1 MLNIDRG
8 IKLSDSSSFVN
19 LHVHTEFSLLDGAI
33 TIKDLIKKAE
43 GFNMPYVAVTDH
55 GNMFGAVQLFSQ
67 CKGTSVKP
75 IIGCEVYVA
84 PGDRRDHAPAK
95 DGQPN
100 NYHLVLLV
108 MNETGYKNLSRLVT
122 MGHLEGF
129 YYKPRIDMEILRLY
143 NEGLIAMSACMKG
156 IVPYYIMKGRME
168 IAAQK
173 AQELESIF
181 DDNRFYLE
189 VQANGMPEQDDVNK
203 RLRELSKRLSIPLVA
218 TNDCHYLNREH
229 AEAHDALLCIQ
240 TGKLVDDV
248 DRMRFSTNE
257 FYFKS
262 REEIEKTLGDGYT
275 DALDNTV
282 KIAERCTYQM
292 KFGEYKYPVYHIEG
306 EKSLDDLLK
315 EEARKG
321 LVKRLN
327 QREKED
333 GPLSEELKKEY
344 KERLEYELDVIT
356 KMGFSGYFL
365 IVGDFID
372 YARKSGI
379 PVGPGRGSAA
389 GSLAVYCLGITN
401 LDPIK
406 YNLLFERFLN
416 PERISMPDIDIDFC
430 MNGRDDVIRY
440 VTQKYGYE
448 NVGYIV
454 TFGTMKARGVI
465 RDVGRVLNI
474 PYNDVDKIAKMVPEG
489 PKVTLASAMEEEPDL
504 KKLENGQ
511 ETERKLLRIAKA
523 LEGIARHSSTHA
535 SGIVISDKPLV
546 EYLPVIKGQNDE
558 IMTQFTMDQLE
569 KVGLIKFDFLGLKT
583 LTVIKHAVTLIKEST
598 GVELDIDSIS
608 LTDEKTFR
616 LCQEGK
622 TTGVFQLESDGM
634 KDLLRRLKP
643 EDFEDLVALVALYRP
658 GPMDWIP
665 DYIDGKHGRR
675 KPNYLHPKLE
685 PILGKTHGVAVYQ
698 EQVMQIARDLAGFS
712 MGEADVLR
720 KAMGKKKAD
729 LLAEQK
735 EKFVKG
741 CVKNGIEVTL
751 AEKIFAFIEPFAGY
765 GFNRSHAACYALI
778 GYQTAYLKA
787 HYPVQFMAA
796 LLTNDMGSPDK
807 TIKNIAECREMGIRI
822 LPPDVNESRADFT
835 VVNDAIRFGLA
846 AVKNVGMKAVESIIE
861 ARDKDGRFTDI
872 FDFSKRV
879 DGSKVNKRVLEGLI
893 QCGAMDFTGVYR
905 SQLFASVDDVIRVS
919 GANHNPNQ
927 LTIFGAMKGDNKGMA
942 ALFEFPEL
950 NEWNEREKLKR
961 EKESLGFYI
970 TGHPLNEYQK
980 TAERYATTT
989 IAGLLKSEEHSQV
1002 KVAGVIADIK
1012 LKRTKKGDRMAV
1024 ITLEDQSDSVEAVF
1038 FPEAFNASSHLLKGD
1053 DPVLVTGNVEIN
1065 ENMAKIIAKEVASL
1079 ETLRQQAIKVIK
1091 FSLDEKKVTKAYLE
1105 ELRDIFFKYPGESS
1119 VEFMLEGDNGKK
1131 FCICANNHYRVLP
1144 CDEMMCEIEER
1155 TGQRIPCTYL

>member
-1 MLNIDRG
+1 M
-8 IKLSDSSSFVN
+8 SDSSSFVN

-55 GNMFGAVQLFSQ
+55 GNMFGAVQLFTQ
-67 CKGTSVKP
+67 CKGSSVKP

-84 PGDRRDHAPAK
+84 PGDRRDHAPAN
-95 DGQPN
+95 DGQPS

-129 YYKPRIDMEILRLY
+129 YYKPRVDMEILRDY

-156 IVPYYIMKGRME
+156 IVPYHIMKGRME

-173 AQELESIF
+173 AREFESIF
-181 DDNRFYLE
+181 DDGRFYLE

-203 RLRELSKRLSIPLVA
+203 KLRELSKKLSIPLVA

-240 TGKLVDDV
+240 TGKLVDDT

-262 REEIEKTLGDGYT
+262 REEIEKTLGEGYT
-275 DALDNTV
+275 EALDNTV

-306 EKSLDDLLK
+306 DKSLNDLLK

-321 LVKRLN
+321 LEKRLN

-333 GPLSEELKKEY
+333 GPISDELKKEY
-344 KERLEYELDVIT
+344 QDRLEYELDVIT

-365 IVGDFID
+365 IVGDFIE

-406 YNLLFERFLN
+406 YDLLFERFLN

-440 VTQKYGYE
+440 VTQKYGYD

-583 LTVIKHAVTLIKEST
+583 LTVIKHAVMIIKEST
-598 GVELDIDSIS
+598 GADIDIDNIS

-665 DYIDGKHGRR
+665 DYIDGKHGKR
-675 KPNYLHPKLE
+675 KPNYLHPKLQ

-720 KAMGKKKAD
+720 KAMGKKKAE

-741 CVKNGIEVTL
+741 CVQNNIDAPL

-822 LPPDVNESRADFT
+822 LPPDVHESRADFT
-835 VVNDAIRFGLA
+835 VVNNAIRFGLA

-861 ARDKDGRFTDI
+861 ARDKEGRFTDI

-893 QCGAMDFTGVYR
+893 QCGAMDFTGVFR
-905 SQLFASVDDVIRVS
+905 SRLFAAVDDVIRMS
-919 GANHNPNQ
+919 GINHNPNQ

-950 NEWNEREKLKR
+950 NEWNDKEKLKR

-989 IAGLLKSEEHSQV
+989 IAGLLKSEDRSQV

-1024 ITLEDQSDSVEAVF
+1024 ISLEDQTDSVEVVF
-1038 FPEAFNASSHLLKGD
+1038 FPDAFNSSSHLLKGD
-1053 DPVLVTGNVEIN
+1053 DPVLVTGVVEIN
-1065 ENMAKIIAKEVASL
+1065 ENMAKIIGKEVASL
-1079 ETLRQQAIKVIK
+1079 ETIRQQAIRVVK
-1091 FSLDEKKVTKAYLE
+1091 FNLDDKKISKQYLE

-1119 VEFMLEGDNGKK
+1119 VEFMLEGDNGQK
-1131 FCICANNHYRVLP
+1131 FCVCANNHYRVLP
-1144 CDEMMCEIEER
+1144 CDELMCEIEER
-1155 TGQRIPCTYL
+1155 TGQKIPCTYH

>member
-1 MLNIDRG
+1 M
-8 IKLSDSSSFVN
+8 SDNSSFVN

-33 TIKDLIKKAE
+33 TIKKLINKAASL
-43 GFNMPYVAVTDH
+43 NMPGVAVTDH
-55 GNMFGAVQLFSQ
+55 GNMFGTVQLFTHSA
-67 CKGTSVKP
+67 KTDVKP

-84 PGDRRDHAPAK
+84 PGDRRDLAPSK

-108 MNETGYKNLSRLVT
+108 MNETGYRNLSRLVT
-122 MGHLEGF
+122 MGYLEGF
-129 YYKPRIDMEILRLY
+129 YYKPRIDMEILRQY

-156 IVPYYIMKGRME
+156 IVPYNIRKGRMD

-173 AQELESIF
+173 AREFESIF
-181 DDNRFYLE
+181 DDGRFYLE
-189 VQANGMPEQDDVNK
+189 VQANGMPEQNDLNRK
-203 RLRELSKRLSIPLVA
+203 LKELSNELSIPLVG
-218 TNDCHYLNREH
+218 TNDCHYLNREDS
-229 AEAHDALLCIQ
+229 EAHDALLCIQ
-240 TGKLVDDV
+240 TGKIVDDP

-262 REEIEKTLGDGYT
+262 RKEMEETFDGDYS

-282 KIAERCTYQM
+282 EIAKRCTYQM
-292 KFGEYKYPVYHIEG
+292 EFGKYKYPVYDTDPG
-306 EKSLDDLLK
+306 KTLDDMVREQARAGLK
-315 EEARKG
+315 E
-321 LVKRLN
+321 RLA

-333 GPLSEELKKEY
+333 GPLSEELIKEY
-344 KERLEYELDVIT
+344 EERLEYELDIIV

-365 IVGDFID
+365 IVGDFIE
-372 YARKSGI
+372 YARNTGI

-406 YNLLFERFLN
+406 YDLIFERFLN

-430 MNGRDDVIRY
+430 MNGRDDVIKY
-440 VTQKYGYE
+440 VSDKYGYE

-474 PYNDVDKIAKMVPEG
+474 PNNDVDKIAKLVPEG
-489 PKVTLASAMEEEPDL
+489 PKVTLEKAMEEEPDL

-511 ETERKLLRIAKA
+511 QTERTLLKVARS
-523 LEGIARHSSTHA
+523 LEGISRHSSTHA

-546 EYLPVIKGQNDE
+546 EYLPVIKGSSDE
-558 IMTQFTMDQLE
+558 IITQYTMDQVE
-569 KVGLIKFDFLGLKT
+569 KIGLIKFDFLGLKT
-583 LTVIKHAVTLIKEST
+583 LTVIKHALKLIKDST
-598 GVELDIDSIS
+598 GHDIDIDNIS
-608 LTDEKTFR
+608 LKDEKTFK
-616 LCQEGK
+616 LSQEGR

-643 EDFEDLVALVALYRP
+643 EDFEDFVALVALYRP

-665 DYIDGKHGRR
+665 DYIDGKHGKR
-675 KPNYLHPKLE
+675 KPQYLHPKLE

-720 KAMGKKKAD
+720 KAMGKKKVD

-735 EKFVKG
+735 EKFLKG
-741 CVKNGIEVTL
+741 CEKNNISKKLGEQ
-751 AEKIFAFIEPFAGY
+751 IFSFIEPFAGY

-807 TIKNIAECREMGIRI
+807 TIKNIAECREMGIKI

-835 VVNDAIRFGLA
+835 VIDDAIRFGLA
-846 AVKNVGMKAVESIIE
+846 AVKNVGLKAVESIIE
-861 ARDKDGRFTDI
+861 VRDKDGKFKDL
-872 FDFSKRV
+872 FDFCERV

-893 QCGAMDFTGVYR
+893 QCGALDFTGINR
-905 SQLFASVDDVIRVS
+905 SVLYASVDDVIRMT
-919 GANHNPNQ
+919 GANHDPNQ
-927 LTIFGAMKGDNKGMA
+927 LTIFSTMKDDNKGMM
-942 ALFEFPEL
+942 ALFQFPEL
-950 NEWNEREKLKR
+950 DEWSDKEKLKK

-970 TGHPLNEYQK
+970 TGHPLNEYKQ
-980 TAERYATTT
+980 AVERFTTST
-989 IAGLLKSEEHSQV
+989 VHGMLELDDRSEV
-1002 KVAGVIADIK
+1002 KIAGVIAGVSM
-1012 LKRTKKGDRMAV
+1012 KRTKRGDRMAIV
-1024 ITLEDQSDSVEAVF
+1024 TLEDQTGSAEAVF
-1038 FPEAFNASSHLLKGD
+1038 FPEAFSNFSHLLVGD
-1053 DPVLVTGNVEIN
+1053 DPLLVTGIAELSDNR
-1065 ENMAKIIAKEVASL
+1065 AKIIAKEVESL
-1079 ETLRQQAIKVIK
+1079 EVKRQKSVRVIK
-1091 FSLDEKKVTKAYLE
+1091 FDLDEKKITKQYLE
-1105 ELRDIFFKYPGESS
+1105 ELRDIFFKYPGDSC
-1119 VEFMLEGDNGKK
+1119 VEFSLAGDNGQI
-1131 FCICANNHYRVLP
+1131 FHICANDHYRVLP

-1155 TGQRIPCTYL
+1155 TGQRIPCTYH

>member
-1 MLNIDRG
+1 M
-8 IKLSDSSSFVN
+8 SDSSSFVN

-55 GNMFGAVQLFSQ
+55 GNMFGAVQLFTQ
-67 CKGTSVKP
+67 CKGSSVKP

-84 PGDRRDHAPAK
+84 PGDRRDHAPAN
-95 DGQPN
+95 DGQPS

-129 YYKPRIDMEILRLY
+129 YYKPRVDMEILRDY

-156 IVPYYIMKGRME
+156 IVPYHIMKGRME

-173 AQELESIF
+173 AREFESIF
-181 DDNRFYLE
+181 DDGRFYLE

-203 RLRELSKRLSIPLVA
+203 KLRELSKKLSIPLVA

-240 TGKLVDDV
+240 TGKLVDDT

-262 REEIEKTLGDGYT
+262 REEIEKTLGEGYT
-275 DALDNTV
+275 EALDNTV

-306 EKSLDDLLK
+306 DKSLNDLLK

-321 LVKRLN
+321 LEKRLN

-333 GPLSEELKKEY
+333 GPISDELKKEY
-344 KERLEYELDVIT
+344 QDRLEYELDVIT

-365 IVGDFID
+365 IVGDFIE

-406 YNLLFERFLN
+406 YDLLFERFLN

-440 VTQKYGYE
+440 VTQKYGYD

-583 LTVIKHAVTLIKEST
+583 LTVIKHAVMIIKEST
-598 GVELDIDSIS
+598 GADIDIDNIS

-634 KDLLRRLKP
+634 KDLLRKLKP

-675 KPNYLHPKLE
+675 KPNYLHPKLQ

-741 CVKNGIEVTL
+741 CVKNNIDEAL

-846 AVKNVGMKAVESIIE
+846 AVKNVGMKAVESILE
-861 ARDKDGRFTDI
+861 TRDKEGRFTDI

-893 QCGAMDFTGVYR
+893 QCGAMDFTSVYR
-905 SQLFASVDDVIRVS
+905 SRLFASVDDVIRMS

-942 ALFEFPEL
+942 ALFDFPEL
-950 NEWNEREKLKR
+950 NEWNDKEKLKR

-980 TAERYATTT
+980 IAERYASST
-989 IAGLLKSEEHSQV
+989 IAGLLKSEDRSQV

-1024 ITLEDQSDSVEAVF
+1024 ISLEDQTDSVEAVF
-1038 FPEAFNASSHLLKGD
+1038 FPDAFNSSSHLLKGD
-1053 DPVLVTGNVEIN
+1053 DPVLITGNVEIN
-1065 ENMAKIIAKEVASL
+1065 ENIPKIIAKEVASL
-1079 ETLRQQAIKVIK
+1079 ETIRQQAIKVVK
-1091 FSLDEKKVTKAYLE
+1091 FNLDDKKISKQYLE

-1119 VEFMLEGDNGKK
+1119 VEFMLEGDNGQK
-1131 FCICANNHYRVLP
+1131 FCVCANNHYRVLP
-1144 CDEMMCEIEER
+1144 CDELMCEIEER
-1155 TGQRIPCTYL
+1155 TGQRIPCTYH